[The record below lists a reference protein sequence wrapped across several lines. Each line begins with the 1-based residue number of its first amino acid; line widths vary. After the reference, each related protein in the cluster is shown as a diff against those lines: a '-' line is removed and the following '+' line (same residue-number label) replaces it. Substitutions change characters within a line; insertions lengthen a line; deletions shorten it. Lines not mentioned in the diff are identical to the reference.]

1 MIFDQIKFIDKYRAL
16 DEKIELALNFL
27 KNKDFSSMR
36 PGRYQISGD
45 DIFYMISNYKTIP
58 VKDGMLEGH
67 KEYIDIQSVITGS
80 ELIGYVP
87 LSNQPETKAYNSE
100 KDYTL
105 YKGHVSLIQMKPGMF
120 AIFYPNDLHMPGLS
134 DMEVKVKKLVIK
146 VKTT

>member
-1 MIFDQIKFIDKYRAL
+1 
-16 DEKIELALNFL
+16 
-27 KNKDFSSMR
+27 
-36 PGRYQISGD
+36 
-45 DIFYMISNYKTIP
+45 
-58 VKDGMLEGH
+58 
-67 KEYIDIQSVITGS
+67 
-80 ELIGYVP
+80 VP